1 MTTFAILAAAMLQ
14 AALPYPA
21 DADCENYGDGSTVA
35 MSECLSAQS
44 KTWDQRLNVEYSA
57 ALKRGE
63 IEADKLRSAQRA
75 WLRYRDANCAAYY
88 SVKGTINIT
97 LTGHCYVDM
106 TRARTLE
113 LHEMSWLG

>member
-1 MTTFAILAAAMLQ
+1 MTTFAILAFAMLQ
-14 AALPYPA
+14 AASPYPA
-21 DADCENYGDGSTVA
+21 DADCENYGDGSTAA

-44 KTWDQRLNVEYSA
+44 NTWNQRLNVEYRE

-63 IEADKLRSAQRA
+63 IKASKLRSAQRA
-75 WLRYRDANCAAYY
+75 WLRYRDANCEAYY
-88 SVKGTINIT
+88 SVKGTISTT

-106 TRARTLE
+106 TRARALE